1 MLVKNT
7 LATLL
12 GLAVVTEAASV
23 HHFQSPAL
31 MRRQNRFGGG
41 NGKNNN
47 NNNNNNNAGQGGQQ
61 GGNQNNGGNN
71 AGNNAGNNG
80 GDQASVTCLAPNA
93 IQTGSQQTGQN
104 GEIAAGQVESK
115 TYAHPQSLAPAPR
128 C

>member
-41 NGKNNN
+41 GNGKNNN
-47 NNNNNNNAGQGGQQ
+47 NNGGGGQGGQQ
-61 GGNQNNGGNN
+61 GGNQNNGGQ
-71 AGNNAGNNG
+71 NNG
-80 GDQASVTCLAPNA
+80 GNNNNNQASVTCLNANA

-115 TYAHPQSLAPAPR
+115 TYVDPESLAPAPAPR